1 MRFTLSPRRLI
12 HVLLLALVALVVLAS
27 PSITAFAQ
35 SDSDVAGAMAGLAG
49 AGISL
54 ICTGIWFVVAI
65 ILVIWVYNDA
75 NKRGANGCLWAL
87 IVFIGGIFGLLIY
100 LALGRNQP
108 TASA

>member
-1 MRFTLSPRRLI
+1 MRSILSPRRFTHLA
-12 HVLLLALVALVVLAS
+12 LLALVALIVLVA
-27 PSITAFAQ
+27 PSITVFAQ
-35 SDSDVAGAMAGLAG
+35 SDGDVAGAMAGLAG

-54 ICTGIWFVVAI
+54 VCTGIWVVVAI

-87 IVFIGGIFGLLIY
+87 IVFVGGVFGLLIY

-108 TASA
+108 TTSA